1 MKDIKKVGLTA
12 LAGSL
17 AAISANA
24 AEMSVS
30 GATLLTYTSE
40 DPTEVT
46 GNPWGMKTNL
56 AFTASGDVN
65 GYTVSYYQASQD
77 QFAGMSSASLS
88 IDMGDLGKIR
98 FDQGA
103 GSGLGNIDDKTPTA
117 AEEIWDGLDGLTA
130 GGLVGQ
136 GNSGTWNYVKSL
148 GDVTI
153 DYGYNPKGGNQSD
166 GSSSGGATDGDASW
180 GIAITMPIGDAISA
194 GVGYGQIANAG
205 KDVTTTD
212 DDEHRTAFLNY
223 TMGSATFGYQISR
236 IEEGKASG
244 TDENTDAWG
253 IAWNVNDNLSVS
265 YGERTLTY
273 DKPGTDV
280 DEEGEGFAV
289 AYTMG
294 SIKIAGNHN
303 EVTNNAGTAGS
314 NDEMTEIAL
323 SFSF

>member
-40 DPTEVT
+40 DPSEVT

-103 GSGLGNIDDKTPTA
+103 GSGLNNIDDKTPTA
-117 AEEIWDGLDGLTA
+117 AEEIWDGLDGTTA

-148 GDVTI
+148 GDVNI
-153 DYGYNPKGGNQSD
+153 DYAYNPKGGSNSD
-166 GSSSGGATDGDASW
+166 GSSSGGGTDADSSW

-194 GVGYGQIANAG
+194 GVGYGQISNANN
-205 KDVTTTD
+205 DVGTTD
-212 DDEHRTAFLNY
+212 DDEHRTLEPRTRRPTNSSVL
-223 TMGSATFGYQISR
+223 SAAAQGPGQAPALYCRT
-236 IEEGKASG
+236 
-244 TDENTDAWG
+244 TDAG
-253 IAWNVNDNLSVS
+253 LQIKGMHQPRKAEL
-265 YGERTLTY
+265 LTRN
-273 DKPGTDV
+273 T
-280 DEEGEGFAV
+280 
-289 AYTMG
+289 G
-294 SIKIAGNHN
+294 SRRYASCAFDG
-303 EVTNNAGTAGS
+303 
-314 NDEMTEIAL
+314 
-323 SFSF
+323 

>member
-103 GSGLGNIDDKTPTA
+103 GSGLNNIDDKTPTA
-117 AEEIWDGLDGLTA
+117 AEEIWDGLDGTTA

-153 DYGYNPKGGNQSD
+153 DYGYNAKSGNQSD
-166 GSSSGGATDGDASW
+166 GSSSGG
-180 GIAITMPIGDAISA
+180 
-194 GVGYGQIANAG
+194 
-205 KDVTTTD
+205 
-212 DDEHRTAFLNY
+212 
-223 TMGSATFGYQISR
+223 
-236 IEEGKASG
+236 
-244 TDENTDAWG
+244 
-253 IAWNVNDNLSVS
+253 
-265 YGERTLTY
+265 
-273 DKPGTDV
+273 
-280 DEEGEGFAV
+280 
-289 AYTMG
+289 
-294 SIKIAGNHN
+294 
-303 EVTNNAGTAGS
+303 
-314 NDEMTEIAL
+314 
-323 SFSF
+323 